1 MEVEFS
7 FSRPEKQYET
17 FVVNINN
24 NKKKVEKVY
33 RLFDYFEVSLAPP
46 FWISWRQ

>member
-1 MEVEFS
+1 MEVEFP

-17 FVVNINN
+17 FVININ
-24 NKKKVEKVY
+24 NKKKVENVF

-46 FWISWRQ
+46 F